1 MTATRWWCGALAP
14 SHAPGK
20 DVLAR
25 GRRSQRGAQSKM
37 RVHRGGVSNLPL
49 RTGFKLSV
57 PLSSNHR
64 RAGRK
69 AIVVD
74 TNRNPR
80 ADIFAEPLEAD
91 IFAELRQPR
100 EAAFTRP
107 GPSAKLGG

>member
-25 GRRSQRGAQSKM
+25 GRRSQRAAQSKM
-37 RVHRGGVSNLPL
+37 RVHRGGVSNLPR
-49 RTGFKLSV
+49 RTRFKLSV
-57 PLSSNHR
+57 PLSRDHR

-91 IFAELRQPR
+91 IFAELRQ
-100 EAAFTRP
+100 ASTGGLTRQRA
-107 GPSAKLGG
+107 S